1 MLEGTLNTA
10 QSNPKLRISC
20 LLVTLVLF
28 DAGAQLT
35 LGSGCGWWR
44 PATVLLAVGLLTSVI
59 AWCSDVLFDRRPA
72 AVVPVPAAVD
82 INAGRRQNMPVE
94 GEVIGRIVAEALA
107 LRRLPAD
114 LPRQNAAAA
123 MHHVVECQSFQRIF
137 RHQLE
142 CQDCQCWRQPTE
154 ADQVLFYAKAHPV
167 CTSDQTAESDLNFL
181 NNAAYALTLYSS
193 ITSFIK
199 KKAMLSQGNRAM
211 PL

>member
-10 QSNPKLRISC
+10 QSNPKLRISY

-28 DAGAQLT
+28 DADAQLT

-44 PATVLLAVGLLTSVI
+44 LATVLLAVGLLTSVI

-123 MHHVVECQSFQRIF
+123 RYAPRRRMPVIPENFPPPVGMPRLPVLVSADGSRPGAVLRQS
-137 RHQLE
+137 
-142 CQDCQCWRQPTE
+142 
-154 ADQVLFYAKAHPV
+154 
-167 CTSDQTAESDLNFL
+167 TSC
-181 NNAAYALTLYSS
+181 LY
-193 ITSFIK
+193 F
-199 KKAMLSQGNRAM
+199 
-211 PL
+211 